1 MVYSYPRI
9 LSDRKL
15 RIDLHS
21 DTEDLINIIQSN
33 KQTNKQPLITKAR
46 PDTTGFHL
54 YELSRIRKPTGTKS
68 TLVVAKAVCRRQRV
82 LANEHEVS
90 F

>member
-1 MVYSYPRI
+1 MWVYAYLRI
-9 LSDRKL
+9 LSERKL

-21 DTEDLINIIQSN
+21 DTENLINIIRSN
-33 KQTNKQPLITKAR
+33 KQTNKPLITKAR

-54 YELSRIRKPTGTKS
+54 HELSRIRKPTGTKS

-82 LANEHEVS
+82 LANEHAVS